1 MEKNRGI
8 GRFSKWLVVLL
19 LPVVAVLISSQQGV
33 LASDQGYPKSAVTVI
48 NPLRPG
54 GGTDIEL
61 RNLAPFVQKYLG
73 QPLVVKGMPGGA
85 TTIGASAVAQ
95 AKPDGYTLLC
105 MPLPDGVLAQEF
117 HGNDSHLEKFRGI
130 YGWFEG
136 PMDIDVK
143 ADSPF
148 KTLADLVAEG
158 KKRPLKTAIMG
169 IGTIGHLHILLFE
182 KFTGI
187 KTTSVPYGGGGPATA
202 AVIKG
207 EVEFSSGLSTTS
219 VRFVRDNQ
227 LRVLAVFGRERLPA
241 LPDVPTIYESG
252 YKDYPDLPFVR
263 GVLAPPGTPQNVVDI
278 LEAAFKKAVDDP
290 GFREIMKKQGR
301 PVKPF
306 SSKAMNEAIQNGIKF
321 AQEYV
326 PFMKEAAQKK

>member
-1 MEKNRGI
+1 M
-8 GRFSKWLVVLL
+8 FL
-19 LPVVAVLISSQQGV
+19 LPLAAVFFGLYPAAPAKAQEF
-33 LASDQGYPKSAVTVI
+33 PKSAVTVI

-61 RNLAPFVQKYLG
+61 HNLAPFVQKYLG
-73 QPLVVKGMPGGA
+73 QPIVVKGMPGGA
-85 TTIGASAVAQ
+85 TTIGASAAAA

-117 HGNDSHLEKFRGI
+117 HGNDSHLEKFRGV
-130 YGWFEG
+130 YGWFQG

-143 ADSPF
+143 WDSPF
-148 KTLADLVAEG
+148 KTLGDLVAEG
-158 KKRPLKTAIMG
+158 KKRPLKAAIMG
-169 IGTIGHLHILLFE
+169 IGTIGQLHILLFE
-182 KFTGI
+182 KITGI
-187 KTTSVPYGGGGPATA
+187 KTTQVPYGGGGPATA

-219 VRFVRDNQ
+219 VRFVRDKQ
-227 LRVLAVFGRERLPA
+227 LRVLAVFGEERLPA
-241 LPDVPTIYESG
+241 LPDTPTIYELG

-263 GVLAPPGTPQNVVDI
+263 GVLAPPGTPDKVVET
-278 LEAAFKKAVDDP
+278 LAAAFKKAVDDP

-306 SSKAMNEAIQNGIKF
+306 SSEGMNKAVQNGTQF
-321 AQEYV
+321 AKQYV